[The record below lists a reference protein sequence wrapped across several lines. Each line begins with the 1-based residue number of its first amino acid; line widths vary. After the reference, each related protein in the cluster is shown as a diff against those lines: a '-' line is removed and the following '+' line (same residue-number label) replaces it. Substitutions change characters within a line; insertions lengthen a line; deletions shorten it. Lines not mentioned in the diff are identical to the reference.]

1 MFRFVSGFAVALII
15 SMPLAG
21 QVTTTTASAVHMN
34 EHDVPWPDLT
44 TVDTGS
50 IAPELRDRELQMRRM
65 QEVMRW
71 KTLIGT
77 EGRFGE
83 ALPDADMAFGV
94 GELGPGAIYPEHRHP
109 CPELYYFI
117 SGRARWTIDGETF
130 ISEPGSTVYMKPN
143 AVHSLE
149 IISEEKAVVVWADWA
164 PNGDR
169 EAMQGGYELLG
180 EVPMQPDSAKISL
193 HD

>member
-1 MFRFVSGFAVALII
+1 MLRFICGFAAALII
-15 SMPLAG
+15 SMPLSG
-21 QVTTTTASAVHMN
+21 QNRTAPESAVHLN
-34 EHDVPWPDLT
+34 EHDVPWPELV
-44 TVDTGS
+44 TVDQAS
-50 IAPELRDRELQMRRM
+50 LPPELRERQQEMQRMREI
-65 QEVMRW
+65 MRW

-77 EGRFGE
+77 GARFGE
-83 ALPDADMAFGV
+83 ALPDPDIGFGV
-94 GELGPGAIYPEHRHP
+94 GEIGPGGIYPAHRHP

-117 SGRARWTIDGETF
+117 SGRARWNVDGEEF
-130 ISEPGSTVYMKPN
+130 IAEPGSTVYMKPG

-149 IISEEKAVVVWADWA
+149 IISQEKAVIVWADWA

-180 EVPMQPDSAKISL
+180 HVPIQPESAKIRL